1 MAFAVS
7 GILKHKNMMIYSKNK
22 HAILAILSIAVVVG
36 LATWVLQIRLVARD
50 TVSTVQIGERPQ
62 MSVVVAGTPE
72 TRTQGL
78 SGTDQ
83 VPKEGL
89 LFVFP
94 QPGKHGFWM
103 KDMRYTIDILW
114 IDESGKIIDITD
126 DFLPSSYPEIY
137 TPKSDVLYVLETSE
151 NFIEDEKIQIG
162 EQVQLRIKK

>member
-1 MAFAVS
+1 MY
-7 GILKHKNMMIYSKNK
+7 IKNK
-22 HAILAILSIAVVVG
+22 HTIVVIILGIAVVIG
-36 LATWVLQIRLVARD
+36 LITLVLQVHPMVRD
-50 TVSTVQIGERPQ
+50 TVSTVQIGQRPQ
-62 MSVVVAGTPE
+62 MSVVIADTPE

-103 KDMRYTIDILW
+103 KDMRYAIDILW
-114 IDESGKIIDITD
+114 IDESGKIVDITD